1 MIVQKWQTKFKS
13 VFQCH
18 AKTKNVNGIWIPFSH
33 AIEKRLALRYTHSKW
48 MYQALFFSLSSQRSK
63 EAKRYAWSQVSSL
76 MIMRSMHFSRSWL
89 VYFNREKSSVF
100 PQISNYFLKKNS
112 PLPLPSHIDAH
123 NNDTLSSP
131 RESVRPYLDD
141 HRPTSEWVSGWTTR
155 KFKGSRYTRA
165 ALLSKKKHWRCER
178 FIGFWSQLWQDQRYF
193 SICPSV
199 ARRQDAL

>member
-1 MIVQKWQTKFKS
+1 M
-13 VFQCH
+13 
-18 AKTKNVNGIWIPFSH
+18 NVSGVI
-33 AIEKRLALRYTHSKW
+33 
-48 MYQALFFSLSSQRSK
+48 FFPLEPKKQRSK
-63 EAKRYAWSQVSSL
+63 TWSQVSSL

-131 RESVRPYLDD
+131 RESVRPLVRPYLDD
-141 HRPTSEWVSGWTTR
+141 HRPTSECVSGWTTR